1 MREEVNTVP
10 TVALTKENFE
20 ETVVNNEMVFV
31 DFWASW
37 CQPCKTFAP
46 IYEEVSADYP
56 GIVFGQVNTEE
67 EQELAA
73 HFGIRSIPTLL
84 LFREQIILFQES
96 GVLPREGLESLIQQA
111 RELDMA
117 QVRQDIEQQE
127 GGQGENPNSS

>member
-1 MREEVNTVP
+1 MP

-20 ETVVNNEMVFV
+20 ETIVNNEMVFV

-56 GIVFGQVNTEE
+56 EIVFGQVDTEK

-73 HFGIRSIPTLL
+73 HFGIRSIPTLM

-111 RELDMA
+111 RELDME
-117 QVRQDIEQQE
+117 QVRKDIEQQRE
-127 GGQGENPNSS
+127 GDQEETPSRS